1 MLYALLMAG
10 RDPIKQQEAKRRY
23 YEANKDKVKAKAR
36 AHTRATRNIIREWLH
51 DYLLKHP
58 CLDCGETNP
67 IILEFDHFRDK
78 EFNVGEAASVGAS
91 LKRVKLEVAKC
102 EVRCANCHRKKTY
115 REREHTHRG

>member
-1 MLYALLMAG
+1 MAG
-10 RDPIKQQEAKRRY
+10 RDPIKQQAAKRRY

-36 AHTRATRNIIREWLH
+36 AYTRETRNQIRTWLH
-51 DYLLKHP
+51 AYLLTHP
-58 CLDCGETNP
+58 CLDCGETDP

-78 EFNVGEAASVGAS
+78 KFNVGEAASIGAS
-91 LKRVKLEVAKC
+91 LKRVQLEVAKC

>member
-1 MLYALLMAG
+1 MAG

-36 AHTRATRNIIREWLH
+36 AHTTATRNTVRKWLH
-51 DYLLKHP
+51 DYLLTHP

-78 EFNVGEAASVGAS
+78 EFNIGEASSLGVS
-91 LKRVKLEVAKC
+91 LKRIKLEVEKC